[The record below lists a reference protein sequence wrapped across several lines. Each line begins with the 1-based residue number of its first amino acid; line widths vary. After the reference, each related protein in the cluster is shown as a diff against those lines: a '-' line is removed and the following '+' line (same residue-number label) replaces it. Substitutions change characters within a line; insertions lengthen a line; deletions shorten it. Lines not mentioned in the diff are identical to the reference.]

1 MVTESS
7 FLNKKEVSYQAAI
20 NELRTQ
26 ISNLEKYIII
36 KVRDFDSVITDLNNK
51 ISVLEKA
58 KTALESDIVD
68 LELKIESLNE
78 NKEN

>member
-51 ISVLEKA
+51 ISVLEKT

>member
-51 ISVLEKA
+51 ISVLEKV